1 MLREPRNPVHRSRLI
16 LRMQLV
22 SYIGTRWSAIASS
35 YVMEVKPSERR
46 LTTALSSTSLM
57 TCSGRWENWF
67 KR

>member
-22 SYIGTRWSAIASS
+22 SYIGTRWSALASS

-46 LTTALSSTSLM
+46 LTTALSS
-57 TCSGRWENWF
+57 
-67 KR
+67 KV